1 MIRLVGLFALACAA
15 LTLDAIDAP
24 HTAVLELQGNA
35 AFVKASIG
43 NSAPLDM
50 VLDSGTI
57 RTTLDEAVATKLG
70 LDLSMKAQSSGAR
83 GMQEISVIKD
93 QRLRFCD
100 MEVTEPVIVAYS
112 LDFLSKRID
121 RHVDGNV

>member
-1 MIRLVGLFALACAA
+1 MIRIVGLFALACAA
-15 LTLDAIDAP
+15 LTLDAAYGP

-35 AFVKASIG
+35 AFVEASIG

-50 VLDSGTI
+50 VLDSGTL
-57 RTTLDEAVATKLG
+57 RTTLNEAVATKLE